1 MYKPGI
7 LNFFLKTAIIEKGPN
22 GILSKIKK
30 GEKYLK
36 IICDN
41 TGRQNKNNLQLV
53 KLNFMVSEHI
63 KFKYEWKFWLNQET
77 LSSNYY

>member
-41 TGRQNKNNLQLV
+41 TGRQNKNNL
-53 KLNFMVSEHI
+53 
-63 KFKYEWKFWLNQET
+63 
-77 LSSNYY
+77 